1 MFFRQ
6 GELNALLKECKAGL
20 QQALEYFQVGSK
32 MFATNFARDDFQ
44 VLTSNV
50 ISDIREMQQEANKRH
65 QVVLDMIE
73 ALSDTPISD
82 SASSVRNPFI

>member
-1 MFFRQ
+1 
-6 GELNALLKECKAGL
+6 
-20 QQALEYFQVGSK
+20 
-32 MFATNFARDDFQ
+32 
-44 VLTSNV
+44 LTSNV